1 MMNPQTARMLTWGL
15 AGLCGLLLLVA
26 IAQQF
31 GVGRGYHWSAGGE
44 AAPDDLPSAAGI
56 QQDVAA
62 LGPET
67 QYRAVQERP
76 LLNEDRK
83 PTPVDDSD
91 PNAGVAPQVPL
102 NVTLTGVIITPDVKL
117 AMLRDN
123 AKGDA
128 LSLREGMP
136 LPGDQSVWTVVEIL
150 ARKVVL
156 KSANNET
163 NELPLDVAAVTS
175 PASTPTGPRMP
186 TPPPPGTPPQVNV
199 PPPMAVADPN
209 AAVNAQ
215 NDRAAELQKRIE
227 ERRREMREQAE
238 RLRQQ
243 QANPQDQQKQQ
254 ESE

>member
-1 MMNPQTARMLTWGL
+1 MINPQTGRMLTLGL
-15 AGLCGLLLLVA
+15 AGTCGLLLLIA

-31 GVGRGYHWSAGGE
+31 GVGRGYHWSAGG
-44 AAPDDLPSAAGI
+44 ATTPSDLPSAAGI

-62 LGPET
+62 LGPES
-67 QYRAVQERP
+67 QYHAVQERP

-83 PTPVDDSD
+83 PTPVDDS
-91 PNAGVAPQVPL
+91 AVATEVPQVPL
-102 NVTLTGVIITPDVKL
+102 NVTLTGVIITPQVKL

-123 AKGDA
+123 VKGDA

-136 LPGDQSVWTVVEIL
+136 LPGDQAVWTVVEIQP
-150 ARKVVL
+150 RKVVL
-156 KSANNET
+156 KSGNNET
-163 NELPLDVAAVTS
+163 NELPLDVAAVTRAVTS
-175 PASTPTGPRMP
+175 PPAPRMP
-186 TPPPPGTPPQVNV
+186 VPPQRGAPPQANV
-199 PPPMAVADPN
+199 PPPPVAVDPN
-209 AAVNAQ
+209 AVANAP

-243 QANPQDQQKQQ
+243 QANPQDQKQQ

>member
-1 MMNPQTARMLTWGL
+1 MMNPQTARLLTMCL
-15 AGLCGLLLLVA
+15 AGACGVLLLIA

-44 AAPDDLPSAAGI
+44 AATGDLPSAAGI

-62 LGPET
+62 LGPES

-83 PTPVDDSD
+83 PTPVDDS
-91 PNAGVAPQVPL
+91 AVATDVPQVPL
-102 NVTLTGVIITPDVKL
+102 NVTLTGVIITPNVKL

-123 AKGDA
+123 AKGDP

-136 LPGDQSVWTVVEIL
+136 LPGDQSVWTIVEIL
-150 ARKVVL
+150 PRKVVL

-175 PASTPTGPRMP
+175 AATTPTAPRMP
-186 TPPPPGTPPQVNV
+186 TPPPPGAPPQANV
-199 PPPMAVADPN
+199 PPPMAVDPN
-209 AAVNAQ
+209 AVVNQ

>member
-1 MMNPQTARMLTWGL
+1 MINPQTARMLTLGL
-15 AGLCGLLLLVA
+15 AATCGLLLLIAV
-26 IAQQF
+26 AQQF
-31 GVGRGYHWSAGGE
+31 GVGRGYHWNATGE
-44 AAPDDLPSAAGI
+44 VATDDLPTASGI

-62 LGPET
+62 LGPES
-67 QYRAVQERP
+67 QYHAVQERP

-83 PTPVDDSD
+83 PTPIDSSE
-91 PNAGVAPQVPL
+91 GTEGIAPQVPL

-123 AKGDA
+123 VKGDA

-175 PASTPTGPRMP
+175 PATTPTAPRVAAA
-186 TPPPPGTPPQVNV
+186 PPPGTPPPANV
-199 PPPMAVADPN
+199 PPPPMPTDPN
-209 AAVNAQ
+209 VVANAP

-243 QANPQDQQKQQ
+243 QANPEKQQQ